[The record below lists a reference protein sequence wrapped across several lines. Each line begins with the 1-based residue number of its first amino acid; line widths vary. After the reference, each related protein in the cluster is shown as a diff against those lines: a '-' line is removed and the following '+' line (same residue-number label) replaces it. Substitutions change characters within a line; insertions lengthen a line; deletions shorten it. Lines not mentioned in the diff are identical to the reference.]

1 MRKQLVVSQFPQYK
15 RLRMWRMS
23 PLEHLESGVKYY
35 KRKRK

>member
-23 PLEHLESGVKYY
+23 PLERLENNVKDY
-35 KRKRK
+35 KRKAK